1 VFRFTGLAAAAA
13 IFIFCA
19 AGATARAQDSQPT
32 PVPAQTPAPTLLD
45 REYDGQTHVMFAPYI
60 WAPTIKGNFRFEI
73 PTLRKTTTT
82 GSGGGGHLLAG
93 TLEVGPSD
101 YLPKLN
107 TALMGAFDIRKGN
120 IDLFAD
126 AIYLNAT
133 TNATISST
141 ITGPLGHVHIPVTLN
156 SSARL
161 ASGIYEVALGFT
173 VARSHYADL
182 STFLGYRDFPVNLNI
197 GWNATIG
204 KRGLIAPSG
213 TATTS
218 DRTEDAVWGLKGRA
232 FLSGKGW
239 YIPYYGD
246 FGGGNNNS
254 TWEAYS
260 GLGYAYPHGQ
270 SFILLYRQLD
280 YYGFPEAAHTQ
291 RLDLGGPVLGY
302 TFGI

>member
-1 VFRFTGLAAAAA
+1 VYRFNGLATAAA
-13 IFIFCA
+13 IFAFCA
-19 AGATARAQDSQPT
+19 GGATARAQVAQPT
-32 PVPAQTPAPTLLD
+32 SVPAQTPAPTLLD
-45 REYDGQTHVMFAPYI
+45 RQYDGQTHVMFAPYV
-60 WAPTIKGNFRFEI
+60 WAPTIKGNFQFSI
-73 PTLRKTTTT
+73 PKLPHTTT
-82 GSGGGGHLLAG
+82 GTGGNILAG
-93 TLEVGPSD
+93 TLQVGPSD

-107 TALMGAFDIRKGN
+107 TALMGAFDVRKGN
-120 IDLFAD
+120 VDLYVD
-126 AIYLNAT
+126 AIYLNAS
-133 TNATISST
+133 TNATIVST
-141 ITGPLGHVHIPVTLN
+141 ISGPLGHVHIPVTIN

-161 ASGIYEVALGFT
+161 ATGIYEAALGFT

-182 STFLGYRDFPVNLNI
+182 STFLGYRDFPITLNVS
-197 GWNATIG
+197 WNATVG

-213 TATTS
+213 TTTTS

-232 FLSGKGW
+232 FLGDKGW

-254 TWEAYS
+254 TWQAYT

-280 YYGFPEAAHTQ
+280 YYGFPETAHTQ

-302 TFGI
+302 TFNI

>member
-1 VFRFTGLAAAAA
+1 
-13 IFIFCA
+13 
-19 AGATARAQDSQPT
+19 
-32 PVPAQTPAPTLLD
+32 
-45 REYDGQTHVMFAPYI
+45 MFAPYI
-60 WAPTIKGNFRFEI
+60 WAPSVKANFRFEI
-73 PTLRKTTTT
+73 PKLPHTTTT
-82 GSGGGGHLLAG
+82 GTGGGRVLGG

-120 IDLFAD
+120 VDLFAD
-126 AIYLNAT
+126 AIYLNAST
-133 TNATISST
+133 TAVIAST
-141 ITGPLGHVHIPVTLN
+141 ITGPLGHVHIPVTIN

-161 ASGIYEVALGFT
+161 ATGIYEVALGFT

-182 STFLGYRDFPVNLNI
+182 STFLGYRDFPINVNVS
-197 GWNATIG
+197 WNATIG

-213 TATTS
+213 TTS
-218 DRTEDAVWGLKGRA
+218 TNDRTEDAVWGLKGRA
-232 FLSGKGW
+232 FLSDKGW

-260 GLGYAYPHGQ
+260 GIGYAYPHGQ

-280 YYGFPEAAHTQ
+280 YYAFPNTAHVQ
-291 RLDLGGPVLGY
+291 RLDMGGPVLGY
-302 TFGI
+302 TFGL